1 MKAID
6 NILTRNSPIKLIKP
20 FPDKKQMEI
29 KGFLNI
35 CVQSAKFI
43 RLLNNFNIAKQD
55 PDWVMSYFNI
65 SQSDYDSEPDE
76 KLRLD
81 KKSAI

>member
-1 MKAID
+1 
-6 NILTRNSPIKLIKP
+6 
-20 FPDKKQMEI
+20 MEI
-29 KGFLNI
+29 KGSLNI

-43 RLLNNFNIAKQD
+43 RHLNNFNIAKQD